1 MFRSKFNLRNVVAAA
16 ICLAGSATMFAQ
28 ETGVVI
34 NGVTWATRNV
44 DAPNAFTATP
54 EDGGMYY
61 QWNSKVGWTAEGV
74 PSDGTSTWNAAW
86 NGNNATS
93 WETANNVC
101 PSGWR
106 IPTIAELEG
115 LLDSGY
121 EYTTAPVEGVI
132 FGTGGNTIFLPV
144 VNALSSGGTLF
155 DGWDGS
161 SFWSSSATANDVAS
175 DLVISNG
182 TPSMYYEDPRSIGVS
197 VRCVKD
203 VDSGLNNVSTGT
215 ENATVTGYFD
225 ILGRKLNA
233 EPTKGI
239 YIILYDN
246 GETKKMMK

>member
-1 MFRSKFNLRNVVAAA
+1 MIKVRQNLRNVIAIA
-16 ICLAGSATMFAQ
+16 ICLAGTATAFAQ

-44 DAPNAFTATP
+44 DAPNTFVANP

-74 PSDGTSTWNAAW
+74 PSDGTSTWNSAW
-86 NGNNATS
+86 NGNDANS

-106 IPTIAELEG
+106 IPTIEELEG
-115 LLDSGY
+115 LLNSGY
-121 EYTTAPVEGVI
+121 ELTTTPVEGVI

-144 VNALSSGGTLF
+144 VNALSNAGTLF

-161 SFWSSSATANDVAS
+161 SFWSSSTTADYVAS
-175 DLVISNG
+175 DLVISYG
-182 TPSMYYEDPRSIGVS
+182 TPSIYHGDSRGIGVS

-203 VDSGLNNVSTGT
+203 VGAGLNDVTGT

-225 ILGRKLNA
+225 LLGRKLNA

-246 GETKKMMK
+246 GKAKKIMK